1 MRAVPRWPLA
11 VLLGAVA
18 LAGAGAWS
26 LRGLPDPSPLKD
38 PAWVRQRFQLRDW
51 TPLASVPPLVQ
62 RCILVSEDDSF
73 FEHSGL
79 RLDEWGSAAW
89 DDLSSLRYK
98 RGASSITQQVVRNAF
113 LSKDKRLSR
122 KLRELWLAREADR
135 AVGKEQLLE
144 DYLNLAEWG
153 SRGERGIAAAAR
165 EHFGKAPAD
174 LSVGQGA
181 LLAWLLPQP
190 RLRGRA
196 LRHGPPPQ
204 ALRHVRRILRR
215 LERDGDL
222 DEATAEALIK
232 DPLSTG
238 SPQPPMPGGA
248 AVPKDLDPG
257 GAP

>member
-1 MRAVPRWPLA
+1 VPRVPRWPLA
-11 VLLGAVA
+11 VLLAAAA

-26 LRGLPDPSPLKD
+26 LRGLPDPRPLQD
-38 PAWVRQRFQLRDW
+38 PAWVRQRFQLSGW
-51 TPLASVPPLVQ
+51 TPLAAVAPLAVQ
-62 RCILVSEDDSF
+62 CVLLSEDDSF
-73 FEHSGL
+73 FEHHGL

-89 DDLSSLRYK
+89 DDLTSLRYK

-135 AVGKEQLLE
+135 VVGKEQLLE

-165 EHFGKAPAD
+165 EQFGKDPAE
-174 LSVGQGA
+174 LTVVQGA

-196 LRHGPPPQ
+196 LRHGAPPQ
-204 ALRHVRRILRR
+204 ALRHARR
-215 LERDGDL
+215 LIRRLQLEGSLSD
-222 DEATAEALIK
+222 DEADRLLK
-232 DPLSTG
+232 DPFLSG
-238 SPQPPMPGGA
+238 RPRQPMPGSA
-248 AVPKDLDPG
+248 APASLDPG
-257 GAP
+257 GAR